1 MEVRMYR
8 TKQRWKWWLGFSAA
22 FIVLLVSAYTGYLVK
37 FVANEEKQKVELWG
51 KAIQKRA
58 ELIRKTKKMFRRF
71 EEEDKQNIDLWVKA
85 LQCLVSGCSDELAAT
100 IVGSNNTIP
109 VILVD
114 EEGTVI
120 THNHFQEETD
130 LKAEVER
137 LKERKRFVD
146 ASYVVNGVSKKQ
158 TAYFDDS
165 IIFSELKGT
174 IDDLLSNFI
183 SETVINAA
191 SVPVIITT
199 LKEDSL
205 IGSGNLQPA
214 GIENNWSA
222 KQVIQRMREFNHMQV
237 ELDDGVSYH
246 IYYQDSLIVSSLTY
260 FPFVLFT
267 VIFLFVLVA
276 YLLFSTARRVEQNQV
291 WVGMSKE
298 TAHQLGTPL
307 SSLMGWIELF
317 KSRGIEVE
325 AVKEMERDVNRL
337 DTVAQ
342 RFSKIGSQPDLKP
355 VELIPMVRDMVSYMQ
370 ARSRKNIKISAEIL
384 CESARIEGNL
394 PLLEWVLEN
403 LIRNSLDAMPEAGEI
418 RLVLEKAGPN
428 LQLDV
433 WDSGKGIPR
442 KLWKTIFKPG
452 FTTKQRGWGLGLSLT
467 KRIVENYHK
476 GRIGVQASEPDK
488 GTCIRI
494 AFSSID

>member
-1 MEVRMYR
+1 MYR

-58 ELIRKTKKMFRRF
+58 ELIRQTKKMFRRF

-114 EEGTVI
+114 EDGNII
-120 THNHFQEETD
+120 THNHFPEGAD

-137 LKERKRFVD
+137 LKQRKRFVD
-146 ASYVVNGVSKKQ
+146 ASYEVNGELKKQ
-158 TAYFDDS
+158 IAYFDDS
-165 IIFSELKGT
+165 IIFSDLKGT

-191 SVPVIITT
+191 SVPVIITNVAG
-199 LKEDSL
+199 DSL
-205 IGSGNLQPA
+205 IAQGNLQPA
-214 GIENNWSA
+214 GIEEQWSA
-222 KQVIQRMREFNHMQV
+222 QQIMERMKEFNHMQV
-237 ELDDGVSYH
+237 ELDDGDSYH

-317 KSRGIEVE
+317 KARGVE
-325 AVKEMERDVNRL
+325 PEGVREMERDVNRL

-355 VELIPMVRDMVSYMQ
+355 VDLTPLVRDIVSYMQ
-370 ARSRKNIKISAEIL
+370 ARSRKNIQIRAEIRCDL
-384 CESARIEGNL
+384 ARIEGNL

-418 RLVLEKAGPN
+418 RLVLEKIGN
-428 LQLDV
+428 QLQLDV
-433 WDSGKGIPR
+433 CDSGKGIPR

-452 FTTKQRGWGLGLSLT
+452 YTTKKRGWGLGLSLT
-467 KRIVENYHK
+467 KRIVENYHN
-476 GRIGVQASEPDK
+476 GRIGVFSSEADK

-494 AFSSID
+494 SFKSID

>member
-1 MEVRMYR
+1 MYR

-58 ELIRKTKKMFRRF
+58 ELIRQTKKMFRRF

-114 EEGTVI
+114 EDGNII
-120 THNHFQEETD
+120 THNHFPEGAD

-137 LKERKRFVD
+137 LKQRKRFVD
-146 ASYVVNGVSKKQ
+146 ASYEVNGELKKQ
-158 TAYFDDS
+158 IAYFDDS
-165 IIFSELKGT
+165 IIFSDLKGT
-174 IDDLLSNFI
+174 MDDLLSNFI

-191 SVPVIITT
+191 SVPVIITNVAG
-199 LKEDSL
+199 DSL
-205 IGSGNLQPA
+205 IAQGNLQPA
-214 GIENNWSA
+214 GIEEQWSA
-222 KQVIQRMREFNHMQV
+222 QQIMERMKEFNHMQV
-237 ELDDGVSYH
+237 ELDDGDSYH

-317 KSRGIEVE
+317 KARGVE
-325 AVKEMERDVNRL
+325 PEGVREMERDVNRL

-355 VELIPMVRDMVSYMQ
+355 VDLTPLVRDMVSYMQ
-370 ARSRKNIKISAEIL
+370 ARSRKNIQIRAEIRCDL
-384 CESARIEGNL
+384 ARIEGNL

-418 RLVLEKAGPN
+418 RLVLEKIGN
-428 LQLDV
+428 QLQLDV
-433 WDSGKGIPR
+433 CDSGKGIPR

-452 FTTKQRGWGLGLSLT
+452 YTTKKRGWGLGLSLT
-467 KRIVENYHK
+467 KRIVENYHN
-476 GRIGVQASEPDK
+476 GRIGVFSSEADK

-494 AFSSID
+494 SFKSID

>member
-1 MEVRMYR
+1 MYR

-58 ELIRKTKKMFRRF
+58 ELIRQTKKMFRRF

-114 EEGTVI
+114 EGGNII
-120 THNHFQEETD
+120 THNHFPEGAD

-137 LKERKRFVD
+137 LKQRKRFVD
-146 ASYVVNGVSKKQ
+146 ASYEVNGELKKQ

-165 IIFSELKGT
+165 IIFSDLKGT

-191 SVPVIITT
+191 SVPVIITNV
-199 LKEDSL
+199 EGDSL
-205 IGSGNLQPA
+205 IAQGNLQPA
-214 GIENNWSA
+214 GIEEQWSDR
-222 KQVIQRMREFNHMQV
+222 QIMDRMKEFNHMQV
-237 ELDDGVSYH
+237 ELDDGDSYH

-317 KSRGIEVE
+317 KARGIEPEGVR
-325 AVKEMERDVNRL
+325 EMERDVNRL

-355 VELIPMVRDMVSYMQ
+355 VDLLPLVRDMVSYMQ
-370 ARSRKNIKISAEIL
+370 ARSRKNIQIRADIR
-384 CESARIEGNL
+384 CEVARIEGNL

-418 RLVLEKAGPN
+418 RLVLEKIGN
-428 LQLDV
+428 QLQLDV
-433 WDSGKGIPR
+433 CDSGKGIPR
-442 KLWKTIFKPG
+442 TLWKTIFKPG
-452 FTTKQRGWGLGLSLT
+452 YTTKKRGWGLGLSLT
-467 KRIVENYHK
+467 KRIVENYHN
-476 GRIGVQASEPDK
+476 GRIAVFSSEADK

-494 AFSSID
+494 SFKSID

>member
-1 MEVRMYR
+1 MYR

-58 ELIRKTKKMFRRF
+58 ELIRQTKKMFRRF

-114 EEGTVI
+114 ESGSII
-120 THNHFQEETD
+120 THNHFPEGAD

-137 LKERKRFVD
+137 LKLRKRFVD
-146 ASYVVNGVSKKQ
+146 ASYRVNGELKQQ

-165 IIFSELKGT
+165 VIFSDLKGT

-191 SVPVIITT
+191 SVPVIITNV
-199 LKEDSL
+199 EGDSL
-205 IGSGNLQPA
+205 IAQGNLKPA
-214 GIENNWSA
+214 GIEEQWS
-222 KQVIQRMREFNHMQV
+222 QQQIMDRMKEFNHMQV
-237 ELDDGVSYH
+237 ELDDGDSYQ

-260 FPFVLFT
+260 FPFVLFA

-317 KSRGIEVE
+317 KARGIEPEGVR
-325 AVKEMERDVNRL
+325 EMERDVNRL

-355 VELIPMVRDMVSYMQ
+355 VNLVPLVQEMVSYMQ
-370 ARSRKNIKISAEIL
+370 ARSRKNIQIRADIR
-384 CESARIEGNL
+384 CELAQIEGNL

-418 RLVLEKAGPN
+418 RLVLEKTGN
-428 LQLDV
+428 HLQLDV
-433 WDSGKGIPR
+433 CDSGKGIPR

-452 FTTKQRGWGLGLSLT
+452 YTTKKRGWGLGLSLT
-467 KRIVENYHK
+467 KRIVENYHN
-476 GRIGVQASEPDK
+476 GRIGVFSSEADK

-494 AFSSID
+494 SFKSID

>member
-1 MEVRMYR
+1 MYR

-58 ELIRKTKKMFRRF
+58 ELIRQTKKMFRRF

-114 EEGTVI
+114 EDGNII
-120 THNHFQEETD
+120 THNHFPEGAD

-137 LKERKRFVD
+137 LKQRKRFVD
-146 ASYVVNGVSKKQ
+146 ASYEVNGELKKQ
-158 TAYFDDS
+158 IAYFDDS
-165 IIFSELKGT
+165 IIFSDLKGT

-191 SVPVIITT
+191 SVPVIITNVAG
-199 LKEDSL
+199 DSL
-205 IGSGNLQPA
+205 IAQGNLQPA
-214 GIENNWSA
+214 GIEEQWSA
-222 KQVIQRMREFNHMQV
+222 QQIMERMKEFNHMQV
-237 ELDDGVSYH
+237 ELDDGDSYH

-317 KSRGIEVE
+317 KARGVE
-325 AVKEMERDVNRL
+325 PEGVREMERDVNRL

-355 VELIPMVRDMVSYMQ
+355 GDLTPLVRDMVSYMQ
-370 ARSRKNIKISAEIL
+370 ARSRKNIQIRAEIRCDL
-384 CESARIEGNL
+384 ARIEGNL

-418 RLVLEKAGPN
+418 RLVLEKIGN
-428 LQLDV
+428 QLQLDV
-433 WDSGKGIPR
+433 CDSGKGIPR

-452 FTTKQRGWGLGLSLT
+452 YTTKKRGWGLGLSLT
-467 KRIVENYHK
+467 KRIVENYHN
-476 GRIGVQASEPDK
+476 GRIGVFSSEADK

-494 AFSSID
+494 SFKSID

>member
-1 MEVRMYR
+1 MYR

-58 ELIRKTKKMFRRF
+58 ELIRQTKKMFRRF

-114 EEGTVI
+114 EGGNII
-120 THNHFQEETD
+120 THNHFPEGAD

-137 LKERKRFVD
+137 LKQRKRFVD
-146 ASYVVNGVSKKQ
+146 ASYEVNGELKKQ
-158 TAYFDDS
+158 IAYFDDS
-165 IIFSELKGT
+165 IIFSDLKGT

-191 SVPVIITT
+191 SVPVIITNVAG
-199 LKEDSL
+199 DSL
-205 IGSGNLQPA
+205 IAQGNLQPA
-214 GIENNWSA
+214 GIEEQWSA
-222 KQVIQRMREFNHMQV
+222 QQIMERMKEFNHMQV
-237 ELDDGVSYH
+237 ELDDGDSYQ

-317 KSRGIEVE
+317 KARGVE
-325 AVKEMERDVNRL
+325 PEGVREMERDVNRL

-355 VELIPMVRDMVSYMQ
+355 VDLTPLVRDMVSYMQ
-370 ARSRKNIKISAEIL
+370 ARSRKNIQIRAEIRCDL
-384 CESARIEGNL
+384 ARIEGNL

-418 RLVLEKAGPN
+418 RLVLEKIGN
-428 LQLDV
+428 QLQLDV
-433 WDSGKGIPR
+433 CDSGKGIPR

-452 FTTKQRGWGLGLSLT
+452 YTTKKRGWGLGLSLT
-467 KRIVENYHK
+467 KRIVENYHN
-476 GRIGVQASEPDK
+476 GRIGVFSSEADK

-494 AFSSID
+494 SFKSID